1 MEGATATVLAIVVH
15 SIYGLFVLCS
25 DFVFVILFPQLF
37 CVFYVPMS
45 NSYGSLFGFLCGAF
59 LRLIGG
65 EPLLGL
71 PALIKYPIAFK
82 TLVMLVSFGS
92 IVYISYVAQ
101 VMFRAGWMSPRTD
114 VFKCFYVGDDTK
126 NKTTETLGHGE
137 SNLANSE
144 DGDRCTEM

>member
-1 MEGATATVLAIVVH
+1 M
-15 SIYGLFVLCS
+15 
-25 DFVFVILFPQLF
+25 
-37 CVFYVPMS
+37 
-45 NSYGSLFGFLCGAF
+45 
-59 LRLIGG
+59 
-65 EPLLGL
+65 LGI

-144 DGDRCTEM
+144 DGDRSTEM